1 MVIVKL
7 KGGLG
12 NQLFQYAAGLAL
24 SISKDTELKIDI
36 SKYQNM
42 VSGEET
48 PRHLGVDDFLITASV
63 ASNDEILAFK
73 YPYGIISKF
82 GRIIEQK
89 ILRRYYV
96 DWHPEVLSKSG
107 NIYLEGYFQTEKYFL
122 NQIDSILKEF
132 TLKPE
137 LYADIQ
143 KIIQEVECQ
152 PSSASIH
159 IRRGDYVADA
169 KTSKYHL
176 ICDIDYYQ
184 RAIALLE
191 KKVPNL
197 HLFVFSDDVRWVKE
211 HLILSSR
218 VTYVSPEDVCRG
230 RYKPS
235 QELVLMSKCQHHII
249 SNSSFSWWGA
259 YLNRSPK
266 KIVLAPNVWS
276 KRSVAQPNILP
287 DSWVPFSVESDRP

>member
-24 SISKDTELKIDI
+24 SINNGAELKIDI

-42 VSGEET
+42 AFEDEM

-63 ASNDEILAFK
+63 ATNDEITSLK
-73 YPYGIISKF
+73 YPYRFISKL
-82 GRIIEQK
+82 GRMIDQK

-96 DWHPEVLSKSG
+96 DWHPEVLSKLG
-107 NIYLEGYFQTEKYFL
+107 NVYLEGYFQTEKYFL
-122 NQIDSILKEF
+122 SQIDSIIKEF

-137 LYADIQ
+137 LYKEIQ
-143 KIIQEVECQ
+143 EIIQLIECQ

-159 IRRGDYVADA
+159 IRRGDYVEDA
-169 KTSKYHL
+169 KTSEYHL

-184 RAIALLE
+184 RAIAEL
-191 KKVPNL
+191 KKRVSNL

-211 HLILSSR
+211 HLGLTSKVTFISS
-218 VTYVSPEDVCRG
+218 EDVCCG
-230 RYKPS
+230 RFKPS

-259 YLNRSPK
+259 YLNRFPK

-276 KRSVAQPNILP
+276 RKTIAQPNILP
-287 DSWVPFSVESDRP
+287 DRWVPLSVELDR